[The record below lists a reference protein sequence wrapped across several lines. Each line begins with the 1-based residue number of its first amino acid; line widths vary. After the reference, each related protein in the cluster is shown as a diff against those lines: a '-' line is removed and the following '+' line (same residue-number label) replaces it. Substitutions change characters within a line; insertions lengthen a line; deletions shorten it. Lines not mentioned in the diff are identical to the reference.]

1 MVLNGDILSN
11 FKKLPLLFC
20 QPKMVFVI
28 IWLFDHFAF
37 ESIPSVNG
45 VWINTFVN
53 HLYAWVT
60 KFKPLLMFFKLLVLT
75 SNNVIWVNF
84 SAILFDETQHV
95 VKISMAGYLPVC
107 YEIINLSIEPQNFLL
122 MLFICKLKGFY
133 LIVTAC
139 DGLLIFFLYFFYAF
153 LGEPFY

>member
-1 MVLNGDILSN
+1 
-11 FKKLPLLFC
+11 
-20 QPKMVFVI
+20 MVFVI
-28 IWLFDHFAF
+28 IWLFDHFTLKPV
-37 ESIPSVNG
+37 PSVNG
-45 VWINTFVN
+45 IWIITFVN
-53 HLYAWVT
+53 HLHVWVT
-60 KFKPLLMFFKLLVLT
+60 KFKPSFMFFKLSILT